1 MNAELCLTNGKGHVH
16 CYDCGR
22 LGGEGV
28 LLQEGL
34 GHSSSPPSHPYSF
47 LIGEDGLVYEGRG
60 WNTVGAHS
68 GPTWNPLSLGIS
80 FMGNYMS
87 K

>member
-1 MNAELCLTNGKGHVH
+1 MACEWQGQ
-16 CYDCGR
+16 GR
-22 LGGEGV
+22 GEQRMGGSPPPG
-28 LLQEGL
+28 
-34 GHSSSPPSHPYSF
+34 SSPSLIQPTYPCSF

-60 WNTVGAHS
+60 WNIKGAHA
-68 GPTWNPLSLGIS
+68 GPTWNPISIGIS